1 MDRTKQTSKWIIDLV
16 LLVVF
21 LVEFYMDL
29 TGVALHQWMGMT
41 LAVAILYHLVTHW
54 AWVKLVTAR
63 FFNQTSSRARLYYLL
78 DGGLLAGFGTIIATG
93 LVISTWLSLPLNN
106 YATWYDVHVFSS
118 IATLAL
124 LVGKLAAHWRWIVQN
139 SMAIFGRGKPAARPA
154 VPAAPAVQ
162 PINAISRRH
171 FLTMMGGLTLA
182 SMVSIGTAL
191 NGATGASAVQ
201 ATTGTATS
209 SPATGS
215 GSTGS
220 TTTQNQLPAATATT
234 VQSQSTST
242 ATSAPTATQAATST
256 TASSAIPCTLRCNKG
271 CAFPGRCRKYSDS
284 NGNGRCD
291 LGECA

>member
-1 MDRTKQTSKWIIDLV
+1 MARTKQTSKWIVDLV

-29 TGVALHQWMGMT
+29 TGVALHQWMGVT
-41 LAVAILYHLVTHW
+41 LAAAILYHLATHW
-54 AWVKLVTAR
+54 TWVKLVTAR
-63 FFNQTSSRARLYYLL
+63 FFNQTSMRARLYYLL

-93 LVISTWLSLPLNN
+93 LVISTWLDLPLNN
-106 YATWYDVHVFSS
+106 YATWHDVHVYSS

-154 VPAAPAVQ
+154 VPALPAVQ

-191 NGATGASAVQ
+191 NGATGASSVQ
-201 ATTGTATS
+201 ATTGTATT
-209 SPATGS
+209 SPAA
-215 GSTGS
+215 GS
-220 TTTQNQLPAATATT
+220 TTTQNQLAAATATT
-234 VQSQSTST
+234 VQSQPTAT

-256 TASSAIPCTLRCNKG
+256 TASSATTCTVRCNKR
-271 CAFPGRCRKYSDS
+271 CAFPGHCRKYTDTT
-284 NGNGRCD
+284 GNGRCD